1 MINNNFYDSDGLF
14 KEFTSIREKKINFN
28 DLIETPILFSMLPD
42 LKNKTV
48 LDIGCGMGQHV
59 KAYAEK
65 GAKSVLGIDIS
76 EKLLAIAEEKFN
88 GKNIEYLKKSFED
101 LDSINEQFDVVTS
114 SLVFDYVQDFNRL
127 MKDISHITNDRSQI
141 IFSMS
146 HPIVTSYD
154 QSIPRWTRDEEGNKL
169 HANLYNYFIEGE
181 KHYSWGGTEVVNYHR
196 TISSVINAIINAGF
210 MICECRESIAND
222 ALREAHPEVF
232 AGTIHRPDFIFF
244 KCIKSGSVN
253 VN

>member
-59 KAYAEK
+59 KQYADM

-88 GKNIEYLKKSFED
+88 GKNIEFQKKSFED
-101 LDSINEQFDVVTS
+101 LVSFNQQFDVVTS
-114 SLVFDYVQDFNRL
+114 SLVFDYVQDFDQL
-127 MKDISHITNDRSQI
+127 MNDISQITHDTSEI

-146 HPIVTSYD
+146 HPIVTAYD
-154 QSIPRWTRDEEGNKL
+154 QSIPRWTRDEDGNKL

-181 KHYSWGGTEVVNYHR
+181 KHFPWGGTEVVNYHR
-196 TISSVINAIINAGF
+196 TISSVVNSIIQSGF
-210 MICECRESIAND
+210 TIIECRESLAD
-222 ALREAHPEVF
+222 EHLRKAYPEVF
-232 AGTIHRPDFIFF
+232 VGTIHRPDFIFF
-244 KCIKSGSVN
+244 KCIKK
-253 VN
+253 

>member
-1 MINNNFYDSDGLF
+1 MSRNNFYDSDGLF
-14 KEFTSIREKKINFN
+14 KEFTSIRENKVNFN
-28 DLIETPILFSMLPD
+28 DLVETPILFSMLPD

-59 KAYAEK
+59 KAYAEM

-88 GKNIEYLKKSFED
+88 GKNIEYQMKSFED

-114 SLVFDYVQDFNRL
+114 SLVFDYVQDFDRL
-127 MKDISHITNDRSQI
+127 MKDISHITHVRSQI

-154 QSIPRWTRDEEGNKL
+154 QSIPRWTRDHDGNKL

-181 KHYSWGGTEVVNYHR
+181 KHFSWGGTEVVNYHR
-196 TISSVINAIINAGF
+196 TISSVINSIIQSGF
-210 MICECRESIAND
+210 TILECRESLAD
-222 ALREAHPEVF
+222 EHLRKVYPEVF

-244 KCIKSGSVN
+244 KCIKL
-253 VN
+253 

>member
-1 MINNNFYDSDGLF
+1 MSRNNFYDSDGLF
-14 KEFTSIREKKINFN
+14 KEFTSIRENKVNFN

-59 KAYAEK
+59 RQYADI

-88 GKNIEYLKKSFED
+88 GKNIEYQMKSFED
-101 LDSINEQFDVVTS
+101 LVSLNQQFDVVTS
-114 SLVFDYVQDFNRL
+114 SLVFDYVQDFDQL
-127 MKDISHITNDRSQI
+127 MKDISQITHHSSEI

-154 QSIPRWTRDEEGNKL
+154 ESFPRWTRDNDGNKL
-169 HANLYNYFIEGE
+169 YANVYNYFIEGE
-181 KHYSWGGTEVVNYHR
+181 KLYSWGGTEIVNYHR
-196 TISSVINAIINAGF
+196 TLSSVINSIIQSGF
-210 MICECRESIAND
+210 TIIECRESLAD
-222 ALREAHPEVF
+222 EHLRKVYPEVF

-244 KCIKSGSVN
+244 KCIKL
-253 VN
+253 